1 MFDLRYIISQAT
13 ANLQKQDQYVF
24 VICLLDYHSYVP
36 YIFRIVSMTR
46 AKEREVVGYVF
57 IYFFFHFS
65 ISFRLKKALEDRER
79 EASSE
84 QVLDL

>member
-36 YIFRIVSMTR
+36 YIFRIISMIR
-46 AKEREVVGYVF
+46 AKEREVDGYVF

-79 EASSE
+79 EAFSE